1 MQTDIIDDVL
11 SLHFLFNAVYLIVN
25 HKCDL
30 LQLYISIL
38 EARTFYA
45 VLQMDNNVAYK
56 TY

>member
-1 MQTDIIDDVL
+1 MIDDVL

-45 VLQMDNNVAYK
+45 VLQMDNNVEYK